1 MPAKPFEN
9 SKKTAVILRLFES
22 RWNGVQLESP
32 MVNLQEVKEA
42 IEALGNE
49 ELGKALSSRNPA
61 NFFKDFIRRAESA
74 NKNWPKQLKDLRW
87 TAEQRT
93 GENNCFEFV
102 RYSADQNEPFEESFG
117 PSATTPVH
125 RMQSITIPKA
135 SRDLGRKDEQ
145 WLIQVAVQQ
154 GADTDPFGAAVLPQD
169 RRNCSFAEF
178 REAKEDR
185 DRCSLSRTDGSRR
198 RISLGADYL
207 RSKTWREHP
216 ARSDRK
222 SGQCGFGFEE
232 IRLDHSHGHQGDP
245 GFVPEGRAC
254 RGASLCL

>member
-154 GADTDPFGAAVLPQD
+154 GLIPTHLALQSSHKIDD
-169 RRNCSFAEF
+169 
-178 REAKEDR
+178 
-185 DRCSLSRTDGSRR
+185 
-198 RISLGADYL
+198 
-207 RSKTWREHP
+207 P